1 MQVAGVD
8 EAGRGPLFGPMVI
21 AIASIS
27 REKEELLVR
36 MGVRDSKALTPSR
49 RRALRALLERVLD
62 YYAVRV
68 VEPAEVDEAVNKGQ
82 LNLLEARIIAEL
94 VRRAASEVELE
105 VVYVDSP
112 DPVPERF
119 ERLLTS
125 LIGEGVRVVAENGAD
140 AKYVV
145 VGAASI
151 IAKTER
157 DRIVEELKRKYGD
170 FGSGYPSDPKTR
182 EFAERWL
189 REHGEPP
196 PFARRSWSTWSALAR
211 KRTLDEFSA

>member
-8 EAGRGPLFGPMVI
+8 EAGRGPLLGPMVI

-68 VEPAEVDEAVNKGQ
+68 VEPAEVDEAVSKGQ

-112 DPVPERF
+112 DPVSERF

-196 PFARRSWSTWSALAR
+196 PFARKSWSTWSALAR

>member
-1 MQVAGVD
+1 LQVAGVD
-8 EAGRGPLFGPMVI
+8 EAGRGPLLGPMVI

-68 VEPAEVDEAVNKGQ
+68 VEPAEVDEAVSKGQ

-94 VRRAASEVELE
+94 VRQAASEVELE

-196 PFARRSWSTWSALAR
+196 PFARKSWSTWSTLAR

>member
-1 MQVAGVD
+1 
-8 EAGRGPLFGPMVI
+8 MVI

-68 VEPAEVDEAVNKGQ
+68 VEPAEVDEAVSKGQ

-94 VRRAASEVELE
+94 VRQAASEVELE

>member
-8 EAGRGPLFGPMVI
+8 EAGRGPLLGPMVI

-68 VEPAEVDEAVNKGQ
+68 VEPAEVDEAVSKGQ

-196 PFARRSWSTWSALAR
+196 PFARKSWSTWSALAR

>member
-1 MQVAGVD
+1 
-8 EAGRGPLFGPMVI
+8 MVI

-36 MGVRDSKALTPSR
+36 IGVRDSKALTPSR

-68 VEPAEVDEAVNKGQ
+68 VEPAEVDEAVSKGQ

-94 VRRAASEVELE
+94 VRQASSEVELE

-196 PFARRSWSTWSALAR
+196 PFARKSWSTWSTLAR

>member
-1 MQVAGVD
+1 MHIAGVD

-27 REKEELLVR
+27 REKENLLTR
-36 MGVRDSKALTPSR
+36 MGVKDSKALTPSR
-49 RRALRALLERVLD
+49 RRALRVLLERVLD

-68 VEPAEVDEAVNKGQ
+68 VEPAEIDEAVSRGQ
-82 LNLLEARIIAEL
+82 LNLLEARIISEL
-94 VRRAASEVELE
+94 VLQVMSKVKLE

-119 ERLLTS
+119 GGLLAS
-125 LIGEGVRVVAENGAD
+125 LVGGGVRVVAENDAD
-140 AKYVV
+140 ARYAV

-157 DRIVEELKRKYGD
+157 DRIIEELKRIYGD

-182 EFAERWL
+182 EFAEKWL

-196 PFARRSWSTWSALAR
+196 PFARKSWSTWSALAR
-211 KRTLDEFSA
+211 KRTLNEFSA

>member
-8 EAGRGPLFGPMVI
+8 EAGRGPLLGPMVI

-68 VEPAEVDEAVNKGQ
+68 VEPAEVDEAVSKGQ

-94 VRRAASEVELE
+94 VRQAASEVELE

-196 PFARRSWSTWSALAR
+196 PFARKSWSTWSALAR

>member
-1 MQVAGVD
+1 MHIGGVD

-27 REKEELLVR
+27 REKEDLLER
-36 MGVRDSKALTPSR
+36 MGVKDSKALTPSR
-49 RRALRALLERVLD
+49 RKALRALLERVLD

-68 VEPAEVDEAVNKGQ
+68 VEPAEIDEAVSRGQ
-82 LNLLEARIIAEL
+82 LNLLEARIISEL
-94 VRRAASEVELE
+94 VLQAMSKVELE

-119 ERLLTS
+119 GGLLAS
-125 LIGEGVRVVAENGAD
+125 LVGGSVRVIAENHAD
-140 AKYVV
+140 ARYAV

-151 IAKTER
+151 IAKAER
-157 DRIVEELKRKYGD
+157 DRIIEELKRVYGD

-182 EFAERWL
+182 EFAEKWL
-189 REHGEPP
+189 RERGEPP
-196 PFARRSWSTWSALAR
+196 PFARKSWSTWSALAR
-211 KRTLDEFSA
+211 KRTLDEF

>member
-8 EAGRGPLFGPMVI
+8 EAGRGPLLGPMVI

-68 VEPAEVDEAVNKGQ
+68 VEPAEVDEAVSKGQ

-94 VRRAASEVELE
+94 VRQAASEVELE

-196 PFARRSWSTWSALAR
+196 PFARKSWSTWSTLAR

>member
-1 MQVAGVD
+1 
-8 EAGRGPLFGPMVI
+8 MVI

-68 VEPAEVDEAVNKGQ
+68 VEPAEVDEAVSKGQ

-196 PFARRSWSTWSALAR
+196 PFARKSWSTWSALAR

>member
-8 EAGRGPLFGPMVI
+8 EAGRGPLLGPMVI

-68 VEPAEVDEAVNKGQ
+68 VEPAEVDEAVSKGQ

-94 VRRAASEVELE
+94 VRQAASEVELE
-105 VVYVDSP
+105 VVYIDSP

-125 LIGEGVRVVAENGAD
+125 LIREGVRVVAENGAD

-196 PFARRSWSTWSALAR
+196 PFARKSWSTWSTLAR

>member
-8 EAGRGPLFGPMVI
+8 EAGRGPLLGPMVI

-68 VEPAEVDEAVNKGQ
+68 VEPAEVDEAVSKGQ
-82 LNLLEARIIAEL
+82 LNLLEAKIIAEL

-182 EFAERWL
+182 EFAEKWL

-196 PFARRSWSTWSALAR
+196 PFARKSWSTWSTLAR

>member
-8 EAGRGPLFGPMVI
+8 EAGRGPLLGPMVI

-68 VEPAEVDEAVNKGQ
+68 VEPAEVDEAVSKGQ

-94 VRRAASEVELE
+94 VRQAASEVELE

>member
-1 MQVAGVD
+1 LQVAGVD
-8 EAGRGPLFGPMVI
+8 EAGRGPLLGPMVI

-68 VEPAEVDEAVNKGQ
+68 VEPAEVDEAVSKGQ

-94 VRRAASEVELE
+94 VRQAASEVELE

-125 LIGEGVRVVAENGAD
+125 LIREGVRVVAENGAD

-196 PFARRSWSTWSALAR
+196 PFARKSWSTWSTLAR

>member
-1 MQVAGVD
+1 
-8 EAGRGPLFGPMVI
+8 MVI

-68 VEPAEVDEAVNKGQ
+68 VEPAEVDEAVSKGQ
-82 LNLLEARIIAEL
+82 LNLLEAKIIAEL

-151 IAKTER
+151 MAKTER

-182 EFAERWL
+182 EFAEKWL

-196 PFARRSWSTWSALAR
+196 PFARKSWSTWSTLAR

>member
-1 MQVAGVD
+1 LHVAGVD
-8 EAGRGPLFGPMVI
+8 EAGRGPLIGPMVV
-21 AIASIS
+21 AIAAVS
-27 REKEELLVR
+27 REKEDLLVR
-36 MGVRDSKALTPSR
+36 IGVRDSKALTPSR

-62 YYAVRV
+62 YYALRV
-68 VEPAEVDEAVNKGQ
+68 VEPAEIDEAASRGQ
-82 LNLLEARIIAEL
+82 LNLLEARVFAEL
-94 VRRAASEVELE
+94 VRQAMSRVELE
-105 VVYVDSP
+105 VVYIDSP

-119 ERLLTS
+119 GRLLAS
-125 LIGEGVRVVAENGAD
+125 LVGERVRVVAENNAD
-140 AKYVV
+140 ARYAVV
-145 VGAASI
+145 SAASI

-157 DRIVEELKRKYGD
+157 DRIVEELKKKYGD

-196 PFARRSWSTWSALAR
+196 PFARKSWSTWSALAR

>member
-1 MQVAGVD
+1 
-8 EAGRGPLFGPMVI
+8 MVI

-68 VEPAEVDEAVNKGQ
+68 VEPAEVDEAVSKGQ

-94 VRRAASEVELE
+94 VRQAASEVELE

-112 DPVPERF
+112 DPVSERF

-196 PFARRSWSTWSALAR
+196 PFARKSWSTWSALAR

>member
-8 EAGRGPLFGPMVI
+8 EAGRGPLLGPMVI

-68 VEPAEVDEAVNKGQ
+68 VEPAEVDEAVSKGQ

-94 VRRAASEVELE
+94 VRQAASEVELE

-145 VGAASI
+145 VGVASI

>member
-1 MQVAGVD
+1 
-8 EAGRGPLFGPMVI
+8 MVI

-68 VEPAEVDEAVNKGQ
+68 VEPAEVDEAVSKGQ

-94 VRRAASEVELE
+94 VRQAASEVELE

-196 PFARRSWSTWSALAR
+196 PFARKSWSTWSALAR

>member
-1 MQVAGVD
+1 
-8 EAGRGPLFGPMVI
+8 MVI

-68 VEPAEVDEAVNKGQ
+68 VEPAEVDEAVSKGQ

-112 DPVPERF
+112 DPAPERF

-211 KRTLDEFSA
+211 KKTLDEFSA

>member
-1 MQVAGVD
+1 
-8 EAGRGPLFGPMVI
+8 MVI

-68 VEPAEVDEAVNKGQ
+68 VQPAEVDEAVSKGQ

-94 VRRAASEVELE
+94 VRQAASEVELE

>member
-8 EAGRGPLFGPMVI
+8 EAGRGPLLGPMVI

-68 VEPAEVDEAVNKGQ
+68 VEPAEVDEAVSKGQ

-94 VRRAASEVELE
+94 VRQAASEVELE

-125 LIGEGVRVVAENGAD
+125 LIREGVRVVAENGAD

-196 PFARRSWSTWSALAR
+196 PFARKSWSTWSTLAR

>member
-1 MQVAGVD
+1 
-8 EAGRGPLFGPMVI
+8 MVI

>member
-1 MQVAGVD
+1 LQVAGVD
-8 EAGRGPLFGPMVI
+8 EAGRGPLLGPMVI

-27 REKEELLVR
+27 WEKEELLVR

-68 VEPAEVDEAVNKGQ
+68 VEPAEVDEAVSKGQ

-94 VRRAASEVELE
+94 VRQAASEVELE

>member
-8 EAGRGPLFGPMVI
+8 EAGRGPLLGPMVI

-68 VEPAEVDEAVNKGQ
+68 VEPAEVDEAVSKGQ

-94 VRRAASEVELE
+94 VRQAASEVELE

-170 FGSGYPSDPKTR
+170 FGSGYPSDPKT
-182 EFAERWL
+182 
-189 REHGEPP
+189 
-196 PFARRSWSTWSALAR
+196 
-211 KRTLDEFSA
+211 

>member
-1 MQVAGVD
+1 
-8 EAGRGPLFGPMVI
+8 MVI

-36 MGVRDSKALTPSR
+36 IGVRDSKALTPSR

-68 VEPAEVDEAVNKGQ
+68 VEPAEVDEAVSKGQ

-94 VRRAASEVELE
+94 VRQAASEVELE

-189 REHGEPP
+189 KEHGEPP
-196 PFARRSWSTWSALAR
+196 PFARKSWSTWSTLAR